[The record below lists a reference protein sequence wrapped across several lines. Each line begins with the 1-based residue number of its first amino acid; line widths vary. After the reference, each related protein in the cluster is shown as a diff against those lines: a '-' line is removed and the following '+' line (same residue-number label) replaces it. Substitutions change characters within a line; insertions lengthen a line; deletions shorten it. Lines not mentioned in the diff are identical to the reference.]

1 MNHVVSY
8 ERWGIPARAPSGLTV
23 YVKNGWLNDPVLW
36 VINSIGAIEG
46 HGRDYKM
53 AILTYGNP
61 SEQYGINT
69 VQAIAGAANH
79 DLNAGLPAAGTP
91 LAPTTLPGLLQG
103 RPDEVL
109 PKGAH

>member
-1 MNHVVSY
+1 
-8 ERWGIPARAPSGLTV
+8 
-23 YVKNGWLNDPVLW
+23 
-36 VINSIGAIEG
+36 
-46 HGRDYKM
+46 M

-69 VQAIAGAANH
+69 VQAIAEAANH
-79 DLNAGLPAAGTP
+79 DLNAGLPAAGTV
-91 LAPTTLPGLLQG
+91 LAPATLPRSLQG